1 MIFLYK
7 KKKKKKRKFL
17 KRFNVQ
23 ALMKQKKLLKLMK
36 FMNQFY

>member
-7 KKKKKKRKFL
+7 KKRKRKFL

-36 FMNQFY
+36 VMNQFY